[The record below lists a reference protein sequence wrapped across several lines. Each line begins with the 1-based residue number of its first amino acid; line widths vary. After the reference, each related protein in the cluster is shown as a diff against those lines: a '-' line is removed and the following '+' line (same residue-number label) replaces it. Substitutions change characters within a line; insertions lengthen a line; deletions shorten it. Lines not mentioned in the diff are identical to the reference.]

1 MGYWVETMDVDFSIK
16 KENLEKAYEALC
28 ELNKHD
34 NLKHGRTGLTSKLE
48 HSTSVAENP
57 GVCFSWMDWNYD
69 EIFETAQE
77 IFEELG
83 FETILN
89 ADGDL
94 EVHHYNSKTG
104 SEEDFLSAV
113 APFAKDGSYIEWRG
127 EDGSMWRNFFE
138 SGVMTTQHAEI
149 VWK

>member
-1 MGYWVETMDVDFSIK
+1 MGYRVETIDVDFSIK

-34 NLKHGRTGLTSKLE
+34 NLKYGRTGLTSKPE
-48 HSTSVAENP
+48 HSTSAAENP
-57 GVCFSWMDWNYD
+57 GVCFSWMEWNYD
-69 EIFETAQE
+69 EIFNTAQE

-83 FETILN
+83 FDTAFN

-104 SEEDFLSAV
+104 SEEDFLRAV

-127 EDGSMWRNFFE
+127 EDGYMWRNFFE